1 MKRLLF
7 STVILLTLLVLPTGT
22 VFAGSAIELIE
33 VRNDYGGVTFIFR
46 VTGEF
51 SKDELASG
59 FVQVEGG
66 DDYPL
71 YCSQQD
77 AETVVC
83 HTSKKA
89 GANSVVVGFGGAR
102 FWTDVPEAITEICYS
117 VWDWDLPSPS
127 DYWQYQGDHCQPQRA
142 NDGDAILFYSPYWEN
157 TYTYYFY
164 NEGSTN
170 GDGNEIW
177 DSAGQGYYYE

>member
-7 STVILLTLLVLPTGT
+7 SAVILLTLLVLPTGT
-22 VFAGSAIELIE
+22 VFAGSALELIE

-51 SKDELASG
+51 SKDELESG

-71 YCSQQD
+71 YCAQQD

-102 FWTDVPEAITEICYS
+102 FWTDVPGESPQFCYGVYDYDYATESYWLYLGDYCQNSPAEYGDFIYDYYN
-117 VWDWDLPSPS
+117 WDWDEYYDYEFMPNSPA
-127 DYWQYQGDHCQPQRA
+127 CPFLQP
-142 NDGDAILFYSPYWEN
+142 GDA
-157 TYTYYFY
+157 
-164 NEGSTN
+164 
-170 GDGNEIW
+170 
-177 DSAGQGYYYE
+177 YYYPGCP